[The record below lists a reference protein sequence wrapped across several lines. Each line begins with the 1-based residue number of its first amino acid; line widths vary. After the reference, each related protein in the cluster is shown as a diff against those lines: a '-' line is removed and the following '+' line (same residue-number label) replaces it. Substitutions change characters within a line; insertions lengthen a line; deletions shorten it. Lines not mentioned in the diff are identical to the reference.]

1 MSNMRKTER
10 YPVQGPNSLW
20 QIYRT
25 VSVWK
30 GIRNFIFIQIARY
43 SPSLRLKN
51 WIYRRILGMKVGENT
66 AFGLMAMVDVFFPE
80 RISIGSN
87 TIIGYNSTILAH
99 EYLVGE
105 YRLGDVVIG
114 SNVMI
119 GANTT
124 ILPGVTIGDHA
135 VVGAGTVVTKDVA
148 AHSFVAGNPMRVI
161 RADKEGLD
169 DHTGHLSEGKGEH
182 DSSSASSSREGCDIS
197 PVPLS
202 HTE

>member
-1 MSNMRKTER
+1 MEMRKTER
-10 YPVQGPNSLW
+10 YPVEGANSLW

-51 WIYRRILGMKVGENT
+51 AIYRRVLGMKVGNNT

-80 RISIGSN
+80 RISIGDN
-87 TIIGYNSTILAH
+87 TIIGYNATILAH
-99 EYLVGE
+99 EYLIHE
-105 YRLGDVVIG
+105 YRLGDVKIG
-114 SNVMI
+114 SNVLI

-135 VVGAGTVVTKDVA
+135 VVGAGSVVHKDVA
-148 AHSFVAGNPMRVI
+148 PYSFVAGNPLRVI
-161 RADKEGLD
+161 RERITPEERKDLAAAQAVAEEPAG
-169 DHTGHLSEGKGEH
+169 SE
-182 DSSSASSSREGCDIS
+182 
-197 PVPLS
+197 
-202 HTE
+202 